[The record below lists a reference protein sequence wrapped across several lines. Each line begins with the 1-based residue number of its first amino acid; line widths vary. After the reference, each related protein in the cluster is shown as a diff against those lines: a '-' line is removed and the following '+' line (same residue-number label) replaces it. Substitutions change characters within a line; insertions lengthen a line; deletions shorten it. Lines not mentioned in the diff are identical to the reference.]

1 MTHKDKKI
9 YQIELNVNRNF
20 TYLTIRIASKRYK
33 MVN

>member
-9 YQIELNVNRNF
+9 YQIELNVNINF
-20 TYLTIRIASKRYK
+20 TYLTIRIGSKRNK